1 MRNHAI
7 PSSHRSLFTALF
19 PACLALLLAL
29 AASSPAPAQGEPDPT
44 DEGLS
49 AGERLEALIE
59 RIKLEQSNL
68 KTMEADFEQRKESQL
83 LLEPEV
89 STGHFWY
96 HAPDRVRWSFVSPT
110 DTVLTISDGSMLTWY
125 RDLGR
130 AERVD
135 IGKQADKVMEYL
147 SASNS
152 LETLQRY
159 FSVRVT
165 FPENDGDPYA
175 LQLDP
180 RFDRVAQR
188 IEQMAIRL
196 HPDGFYPVYLKYVE
210 PDGDMTEFTFESIV
224 VNEEISDDVFE
235 VELPDDVEVRN
246 VQLGGGD
253 S

>member
-1 MRNHAI
+1 MRYFSMC
-7 PSSHRSLFTALF
+7 SSRSPFFVLLV
-19 PACLALLLAL
+19 LLLAL
-29 AASSPAPAQGEPDPT
+29 AASPFALAQDDPDPA
-44 DEGLS
+44 DEELS
-49 AGERLEALIE
+49 ASERLEALIE

-68 KTMEADFEQRKESQL
+68 VTMEADFEQRKESQL

-96 HAPDRVRWSFVSPT
+96 HAPDRVCWSFESPT
-110 DTVLTISDGSMLTWY
+110 DTLVTISEGSMLTWY
-125 RDLGR
+125 RDLGT

-165 FPENDGDPYA
+165 FPENEGDPYA

-196 HPDGFYPVYLKYVE
+196 HPEGFYPLYLKYVE
-210 PDGDMTEFTFESIV
+210 PDGDLTEFTFENIV
-224 VNEEISDDVFE
+224 VNEEIADETFNVT
-235 VELPDDVEVRN
+235 LPDDVQVRT

-253 S
+253 G